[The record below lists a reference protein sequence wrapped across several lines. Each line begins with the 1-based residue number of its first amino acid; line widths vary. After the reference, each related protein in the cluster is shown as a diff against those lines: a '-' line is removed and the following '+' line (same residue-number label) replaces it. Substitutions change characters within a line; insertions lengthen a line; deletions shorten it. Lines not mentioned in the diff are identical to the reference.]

1 MTEPREPEAVPEG
14 EAAPEEQ
21 PTTPT
26 SPSTGNWYPVNTQP
40 APEPETDTV
49 PEEVGEE
56 RAGRLIVRTTA
67 APVDDAANQA
77 VRKLVARHL
86 GVPMRDI
93 EIIRGHNRRDKTLAI
108 DRRTQ
113 PRES

>member
-1 MTEPREPEAVPEG
+1 MVRPDVELLEIRVVPRA
-14 EAAPEEQ
+14 
-21 PTTPT
+21 
-26 SPSTGNWYPVNTQP
+26 SRN
-40 APEPETDTV
+40 
-49 PEEVGEE
+49 EVCEE

-86 GVPMRDI
+86 GVPVRDV
-93 EIIRGHNRRDKTLAI
+93 EIVRGHNRRDKTLAV

>member
-1 MTEPREPEAVPEG
+1 MARPEVELLEIRVVPRA
-14 EAAPEEQ
+14 
-21 PTTPT
+21 
-26 SPSTGNWYPVNTQP
+26 SRN
-40 APEPETDTV
+40 
-49 PEEVGEE
+49 EVGEE